1 MFKAEHRGRVAR
13 LTMQREPVNAINN
26 EWIAGFNRVLD
37 HRPGHQRQRWP
48 DDGGLNAVIRP

>member
-1 MFKAEHRGRVAR
+1 MFKAEHRGRVVR

-37 HRPGHQRQRWP
+37 TGQVISVS
-48 DDGGLNAVIRP
+48 GGLTMAG